1 MSFSEEINRSWEQNA
16 AAWTRAVREGLI
28 PSRRI
33 ATDQAI
39 VDAVMARQPRR
50 VLDAG
55 CGEGWLLRRLRD
67 AGVRDLVGFDASAA
81 LIQSIPE
88 WLGATL
94 HVATYDEVARG
105 AVSFGERFD
114 VIICNF
120 AILEEHIGAYLRG
133 LGGLLRSNGV
143 LFIQTLADSPLETC
157 GEWRTET
164 FQTMDGTWEP
174 MPYFF
179 RTAEGWRR
187 VLRENGLRLVS
198 VLEPADPASGRTLS
212 MLLTVGSERAE
223 V

>member
-1 MSFSEEINRSWEQNA
+1 MSLSEEINRSWEQNA

-39 VDAVMARQPRR
+39 VEAVLARQPRR

-55 CGEGWLLRRLRD
+55 CGEGWLLRRLHE
-67 AGVRDLVGFDASAA
+67 AGVPGLVGFDASAA
-81 LIQSIPE
+81 LIQSVPAS
-88 WLGATL
+88 LRAKL
-94 HVATYDEVARG
+94 HVARYDEVARG
-105 AVSFGERFD
+105 AVSFGECFD

-120 AILEEHIGAYLRG
+120 AILEEHIGPYLRS
-133 LGGLLRSNGV
+133 LANLLRPDGT
-143 LFIQTLADSPLETC
+143 LLIQTLADSPIAAG

-187 VLRENGLRLVS
+187 VFQDNGLRVASL
-198 VLEPADPASGRTLS
+198 LEPADRESGRKLS
-212 MLLTVGSERAE
+212 MLFAVQNERAE